1 MGAGTD
7 GPMEHVVGNQWGCRN
22 VVAEQPAQARR
33 CLFLVGESDHRFLIV
48 SDDHVRIFIGQVAEP
63 DLPPATDD
71 LPARLRGDAAKRV
84 FLRPSTRCQESGR
97 LQSMPR
103 MGWLRA
109 PARSRST
116 CPGRWAFSAASPPG
130 VALGLLEPP
139 LALFIAAVPFVKML
153 SDQRAPTPM
162 RFIGLLGEGAAKPV
176 GSSGEGT
183 VRLSQE
189 PDK

>member
-1 MGAGTD
+1 MAEYAED
-7 GPMEHVVGNQWGCRN
+7 GMVVRTGSLEID
-22 VVAEQPAQARR
+22 V
-33 CLFLVGESDHRFLIV
+33 
-48 SDDHVRIFIGQVAEP
+48 
-63 DLPPATDD
+63 PPS
-71 LPARLRGDAAKRV
+71 LGFFGGIAA
-84 FLRPSTRCQESGR
+84 
-97 LQSMPR
+97 
-103 MGWLRA
+103 
-109 PARSRST
+109 
-116 CPGRWAFSAASPPG
+116 G

-189 PDK
+189 SDK

>member
-1 MGAGTD
+1 LGFFG
-7 GPMEHVVGNQWGCRN
+7 G
-22 VVAEQPAQARR
+22 
-33 CLFLVGESDHRFLIV
+33 I
-48 SDDHVRIFIGQVAEP
+48 
-63 DLPPATDD
+63 
-71 LPARLRGDAAKRV
+71 AA
-84 FLRPSTRCQESGR
+84 
-97 LQSMPR
+97 
-103 MGWLRA
+103 
-109 PARSRST
+109 
-116 CPGRWAFSAASPPG
+116 G

-183 VRLSQE
+183 VRLCQE

>member
-1 MGAGTD
+1 LPSPIFRRLPIYPLAAWRCREAGIPQTKYQVSGEWQMAEYAED
-7 GPMEHVVGNQWGCRN
+7 GMVVRTGSLEIDVPRSLG
-22 VVAEQPAQARR
+22 
-33 CLFLVGESDHRFLIV
+33 FFGGI
-48 SDDHVRIFIGQVAEP
+48 
-63 DLPPATDD
+63 
-71 LPARLRGDAAKRV
+71 AA
-84 FLRPSTRCQESGR
+84 
-97 LQSMPR
+97 
-103 MGWLRA
+103 
-109 PARSRST
+109 
-116 CPGRWAFSAASPPG
+116 G